1 MKQKNSIGIIGS
13 GPAGLAAA
21 EQLRKKG
28 YQITIYDRY
37 DRPGG
42 LLNLWYSKF

>member
-1 MKQKNSIGIIGS
+1 MLSSSFCKPGIKKIKISEEKKESIGIVGS

-28 YQITIYDRY
+28 YQR
-37 DRPGG
+37 
-42 LLNLWYSKF
+42 S